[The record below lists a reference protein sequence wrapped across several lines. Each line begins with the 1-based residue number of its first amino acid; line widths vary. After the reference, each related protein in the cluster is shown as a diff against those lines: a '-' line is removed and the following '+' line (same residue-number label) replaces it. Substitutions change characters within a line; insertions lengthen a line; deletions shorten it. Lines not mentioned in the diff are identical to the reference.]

1 MEPLTGGI
9 MTSFGGYLAHLATRL
24 FAPAKHLK
32 ATYEAFRQLLEWDQ
46 RSHEKMA
53 ELESFCHEEKKG
65 DFWAIR
71 KTYEDLYGAVAEMV
85 AHLTVMAPRSYQA
98 LFARLRDIDAAVR
111 TSGLTLQQPDA
122 FPPFVLPLKEI
133 PPQAEGLAGG
143 KAAHLAEIASAL
155 DLPVPNG
162 FVITSR
168 AFNAFCETNRLG
180 PAIENALATLDPDSP
195 RALEETS
202 AYLTSLVL
210 KGSMPPGLEEAM
222 REVYSRIFGAA
233 RCAVRSS
240 AVGEDAAFSF
250 AGQFKTVLNV
260 DAARLVEA
268 YKEVV
273 ASKYSP
279 SAIFYRVKNGFLD
292 RETPMAVLALEMVDA
307 VASGIVYSQSP
318 LAASKSRTT
327 IYAIW
332 GLGELLVK
340 GDTVPDVLEL
350 SMAGDRPEVVHRTPG
365 ARDFKTVLT
374 PRGGVE
380 TVPLEAPEKDTAPID
395 DHQAAR
401 LAAWARQ
408 LESFFQSPQDV
419 EWCKDRPG
427 RLLILQS
434 RPLKVEKE
442 AEDSCRIELSGVANP
457 VLLAGG
463 DRAVS
468 GIGTGKVFVVSSFGD
483 LQNLPMGSVLV
494 ARSAPPKY
502 AQVMDRLSAVV
513 TDLGA
518 AAGHFVSVAREWGVP
533 TLVNTREAT
542 RNLKPGEMVTVVA
555 DSAKVFAGAVA
566 GLPENGCPKSG
577 LPEDSPVMKRLRRIL
592 DHCAPLNL
600 LDPRDDGFVPQ
611 GCKTLHDIVRFVHE
625 KAVQEMFFLGSKG
638 MRRAGAN
645 KLISQIPVTLYV
657 LDLEKRRPRGLARR
671 RGLPLEKVENLGLR
685 ALWRGL
691 GDPAISWSGDLR
703 HLDWQEFDRLSA
715 GIISLD
721 SQMLASFAVISKD
734 YLNIHIRFGYHFVV
748 IDTLFGPVSEQN
760 YISLRFKGGGAA
772 PERRRLR
779 IRFLARVLGAH
790 GFETDP
796 EGDGIDVTRRAV
808 ASLDIEKK
816 LEMLGFLLGFTRL
829 LDQRLED
836 TADVEAFSDRFLTRF
851 PPQ

>member
-1 MEPLTGGI
+1 
-9 MTSFGGYLAHLATRL
+9 MTSFGGYLGHLATRV

-53 ELESFCHEEKKG
+53 ELEGFYHDEKRG
-65 DFWAIR
+65 DFYTIR

-85 AHLTVMAPRSYQA
+85 AQLNVMAPRSYQA
-98 LFARLRDIDAAVR
+98 LFPRLRVIDSAVR
-111 TSGLTLQQPDA
+111 AFGLKLPQPDA
-122 FPPFVLPLKEI
+122 SPPFVLPLEEI

-143 KAAHLAEIASAL
+143 KAAHLAQIASAL
-155 DLPVPNG
+155 DLPVPKG

-202 AYLTSLVL
+202 AHLTSLVM
-210 KGSMPPGLEEAM
+210 KGSVPPGLEKAIQ
-222 REVYSRIFGAA
+222 EVFSRIFGVA

-260 DAARLVEA
+260 DYARLVEA
-268 YKEVV
+268 YTEVV

-292 RETPMAVLALEMVDA
+292 RDTPMAVLALEMVDA
-307 VASGIVYSQSP
+307 AASGIVYSRSP
-318 LAASKSRTT
+318 FTSSKAGIT

-350 SMAGDRPEVVHRTPG
+350 SSERDRPEVVHRTRG
-365 ARDFKTVLT
+365 ARDFKAVLT
-374 PRGGVE
+374 PQGGVE
-380 TVPLEAPEKDTAPID
+380 TVPLAASEKDTAPID
-395 DHQAAR
+395 DHEAAR
-401 LAAWARQ
+401 LAAWARR

-419 EWCKDRPG
+419 EWCKDRQG

-442 AEDSCRIELSGVANP
+442 AENSCQIQLSGVANP
-457 VLLAGG
+457 VLLSGG

-468 GIGTGKVFVVSSFGD
+468 GIGTGKVFVVSSFED
-483 LQNLPMGSVLV
+483 LQDIPTDSVLV

-518 AAGHFVSVAREWGVP
+518 VAGHFVSVAREWGVP

-542 RNLKPGEMVTVVA
+542 GNLKPGEMVTVVA
-555 DSAKVFAGAVA
+555 DSAKVFAGAIP
-566 GLPENGCPKSG
+566 GLPESPCEKSG
-577 LPEDSPVMKRLRRIL
+577 LPKDSPVMKRLARIL
-592 DHCAPLNL
+592 DYCAPLNL
-600 LDPRDDGFVPQ
+600 LDPQADSFVPQ

-638 MRRAGAN
+638 MRRAGAS
-645 KLISQIPVTLYV
+645 KLISQIPVTVYV
-657 LDLEKRRPRGLARR
+657 LDLEKRRPGGLTR
-671 RGLPLEKVENLGLR
+671 RGGIPLEEVENLGLR
-685 ALWRGL
+685 ALWKGL
-691 GDPAISWSGDLR
+691 GDPEIPWSSDLR

-734 YLNIHIRFGYHFVV
+734 YFNIHIRFGYHFVV
-748 IDTLFGPVSEQN
+748 IDALFGPVSEQN
-760 YISLRFKGGGAA
+760 YIALRFKGGGAA
-772 PERRRLR
+772 LERRRLR
-779 IRFLARVLGAH
+779 IRFLSQVLGAH

-796 EGDGIDVTRRAV
+796 EGDGIDVKRRGIAP
-808 ASLDIEKK
+808 LDIEKK

-836 TADVEAFSDRFLTRF
+836 TADVEAFSDQFLARF